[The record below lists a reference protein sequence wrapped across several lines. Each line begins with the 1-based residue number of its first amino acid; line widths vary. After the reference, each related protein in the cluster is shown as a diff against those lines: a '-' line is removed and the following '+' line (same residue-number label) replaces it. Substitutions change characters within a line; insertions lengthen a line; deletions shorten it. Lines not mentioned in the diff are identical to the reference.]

1 MLALNVSIA
10 CESRGLP
17 SCEVAIRGTCYGSP
31 AHLRACHRVV
41 PATWEMCKGVFR
53 VVAFYFDGKR
63 FVKDIDTRVY

>member
-10 CESRGLP
+10 CESRGLS
-17 SCEVAIRGTCYGSP
+17 SCEVRYVACYGSP

-41 PATWEMCKGVFR
+41 PATWEMICKGVLR
-53 VVAFYFDGKR
+53 VAFYFDGKR